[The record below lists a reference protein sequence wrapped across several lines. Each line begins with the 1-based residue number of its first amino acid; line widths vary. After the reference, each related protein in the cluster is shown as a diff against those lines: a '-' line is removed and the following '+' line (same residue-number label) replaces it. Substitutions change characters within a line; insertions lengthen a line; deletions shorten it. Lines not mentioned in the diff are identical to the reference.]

1 MRPPFWQSVA
11 LDTPVEDLVDV
22 PLLILPTDH
31 TSAVVATIGH
41 YNEGSRPVRSV
52 KASDLDSPPVQ
63 RDLSGGTLADV
74 VRLVS
79 RGTGHEAI
87 ALPPVDWAGRAEG
100 LRLQWPVTILVGV
113 IVVVL
118 LVLPGLPVLAGSAIP
133 IAAAAAAITWSLL
146 RRRRPTRI
154 RTAGDLRLDSSNLV
168 DYAIARRLGERPE
181 ALTDDQRRGRI
192 TARMDAVRA
201 EYARLSAD
209 IVYRIEASALF
220 DPASTPTKSFEVAL
234 VRADTE
240 AGSLTLDDLDELAT
254 ELKIAFSVAR
264 DHAGTVGIGHLP
276 ATEREDARRA
286 SKAARLASRAAT
298 EGERE
303 AALARVV
310 RILDAL
316 ALHYLPAPDTARRQ
330 LTTGAQSSETAAS
343 DV

>member
-113 IVVVL
+113 IVAVL
-118 LVLPGLPVLAGSAIP
+118 LVLPGLPVLAGFAIP
-133 IAAAAAAITWSLL
+133 DRGRGRRDHLVAAASAPANQDPH
-146 RRRRPTRI
+146 RRRSP
-154 RTAGDLRLDSSNLV
+154 ARLV
-168 DYAIARRLGERPE
+168 QPRRLRH
-181 ALTDDQRRGRI
+181 
-192 TARMDAVRA
+192 RA
-201 EYARLSAD
+201 S
-209 IVYRIEASALF
+209 
-220 DPASTPTKSFEVAL
+220 
-234 VRADTE
+234 
-240 AGSLTLDDLDELAT
+240 
-254 ELKIAFSVAR
+254 
-264 DHAGTVGIGHLP
+264 
-276 ATEREDARRA
+276 ARRA
-286 SKAARLASRAAT
+286 AGGTHRRPATRTHHREDGRSPGRVRAAL
-298 EGERE
+298 R
-303 AALARVV
+303 
-310 RILDAL
+310 
-316 ALHYLPAPDTARRQ
+316 
-330 LTTGAQSSETAAS
+330 
-343 DV
+343 

>member
-113 IVVVL
+113 IVAVL
-118 LVLPGLPVLAGSAIP
+118 LVLPGLPVLAGFAIP

-201 EYARLSAD
+201 EYGRLSAD

-220 DPASTPTKSFEVAL
+220 DPASAPTKSFEVAL

-240 AGSLTLDDLDELAT
+240 AGSLEDLDELAT
-254 ELKIAFSVAR
+254 ELEIAFSVAR
-264 DHAGTVGIGHLP
+264 DHAETVGIGHLP
-276 ATEREDARRA
+276 ATAREDARRA

-303 AALARVV
+303 AALAQVV